1 MYHISTQHQQK
12 IIFVELTLD
21 ALGGQKGQKCQ
32 KNKMF
37 QIVWNTWKID
47 KKLKIQ
53 LLNMF
58 LDTFLLS

>member
-1 MYHISTQHQQK
+1 MPLEVK
-12 IIFVELTLD
+12 KV
-21 ALGGQKGQKCQ
+21 KNVK

-37 QIVWNTWKID
+37 QIVWNAWKID

>member
-1 MYHISTQHQQK
+1 MPLEAKKVKNVKK
-12 IIFVELTLD
+12 I
-21 ALGGQKGQKCQ
+21 
-32 KNKMF
+32 KMF

>member
-1 MYHISTQHQQK
+1 MYHVSTQHQQK

-32 KNKMF
+32 KIKML
-37 QIVWNTWKID
+37 QIVWNAWTIVE
-47 KKLKIQ
+47 KLKIQ

-58 LDTFLLS
+58 LVNSLLS